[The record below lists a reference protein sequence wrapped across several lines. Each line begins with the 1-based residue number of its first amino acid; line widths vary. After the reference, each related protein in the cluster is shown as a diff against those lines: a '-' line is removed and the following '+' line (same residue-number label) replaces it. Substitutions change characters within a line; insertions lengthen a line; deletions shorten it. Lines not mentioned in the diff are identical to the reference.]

1 LRVNS
6 QNRVAEAESATPG
19 CNLVSFDASYS
30 LPFEGVDASVYL
42 KGRNLLDEAGRR
54 HTSFFKD
61 EAPIIGRALYVGVGA
76 RFGGA

>member
-1 LRVNS
+1 MSL
-6 QNRVAEAESATPG
+6 
-19 CNLVSFDASYS
+19 DASYD
-30 LPFEGVDASVYL
+30 LPFDGVNATVYL

-61 EAPIIGRALYVGVGA
+61 DAPIIGRTFYVGIRA